1 MAQSLFKSYAM
12 MLRANNAKPNLVKG
26 YAQLALMNNCRSR
39 PLLEQ
44 SQPYCSSRS
53 LEKSTVNISDEI
65 QFSQTQTPVLLN
77 AQTHAVGY
85 LSRILNAQV
94 YDIAVETPLQ
104 PAINMSKM
112 LKNDIF
118 FKREDQQ
125 PVFSFK
131 IRGAYNKIA
140 SLTEDQ
146 LARGIV
152 ACSAGNHA
160 QGVAL
165 SAARLGARA
174 VIVMPLATPGIKVS
188 SVRNFGGGTVEV
200 RLHGANYDEAAAE
213 AKRLEAEEGM
223 TMVHPFDDPLV
234 IAGQGTIGMEIVKSM
249 TGRPLDAVFVCCG
262 GGGMLAGVAA
272 YIKRVR
278 PDVKVIGVEAEDA
291 AGMTASLMAG
301 EVVSLPQVG
310 LFADGAA
317 VKTVGR
323 ETFRI
328 CSRLVDEM
336 VTVST
341 DEICQAI
348 KLGFNDSRTVLEP
361 AGALAIAGC
370 KKYIEIN
377 DLERGSFVCTLSGA
391 NMDFNRLRFVSERA
405 DTTENLICVTIPERK
420 GAFKELYECLHPRPV
435 TEFSY
440 RYRPQARG
448 DAVVLL
454 SFQSPANEAS
464 ERQADVAAVLEK
476 LNTLGW
482 KGESLEDNEL
492 AKVHVRHMAGGRA
505 PSLADERLYSFS
517 FPEGPGAL
525 KNFLDKLRGQFN
537 VSLFHYRNHGDDFG
551 RVLVGFTVPEED
563 LEAFGEFLEELGY
576 RHTRETGN
584 TAYQQFLV

>member
-213 AKRLEAEEGM
+213 AKRAKQMRG
-223 TMVHPFDDPLV
+223 
-234 IAGQGTIGMEIVKSM
+234 K
-249 TGRPLDAVFVCCG
+249 
-262 GGGMLAGVAA
+262 VAH
-272 YIKRVR
+272 
-278 PDVKVIGVEAEDA
+278 
-291 AGMTASLMAG
+291 S
-301 EVVSLPQVG
+301 
-310 LFADGAA
+310 
-317 VKTVGR
+317 
-323 ETFRI
+323 
-328 CSRLVDEM
+328 SR
-336 VTVST
+336 SP
-341 DEICQAI
+341 
-348 KLGFNDSRTVLEP
+348 K
-361 AGALAIAGC
+361 
-370 KKYIEIN
+370 
-377 DLERGSFVCTLSGA
+377 
-391 NMDFNRLRFVSERA
+391 
-405 DTTENLICVTIPERK
+405 
-420 GAFKELYECLHPRPV
+420 
-435 TEFSY
+435 
-440 RYRPQARG
+440 PQARSG
-448 DAVVLL
+448 GKASPPAPSSARLSSGPKPVPVKVAVSPTLPPAI
-454 SFQSPANEAS
+454 SPAIV
-464 ERQADVAAVLEK
+464 VAPAPV
-476 LNTLGW
+476 
-482 KGESLEDNEL
+482 S
-492 AKVHVRHMAGGRA
+492 KVNSFKMPHV
-505 PSLADERLYSFS
+505 
-517 FPEGPGAL
+517 
-525 KNFLDKLRGQFN
+525 
-537 VSLFHYRNHGDDFG
+537 
-551 RVLVGFTVPEED
+551 
-563 LEAFGEFLEELGY
+563 
-576 RHTRETGN
+576 
-584 TAYQQFLV
+584 